1 MILDILAL
9 TIWIV
14 CIISGMRRGFVR
26 SLLGVLSFVIA
37 IVAALFFYDG
47 FSAWF
52 SASTAGVF
60 LQEKITGILSGAFG
74 ESLGDAS
81 GGLQLPEFL
90 QKGLESAG
98 NWTSDVAQS
107 AAEQLAALVIG
118 VLSVILLILV
128 IRLVLRLILQVLSAV
143 VRLPVL
149 KQCNGLLGG
158 IFGAVTGLFWVWLL
172 LSLAGFLAVLP
183 AFSFL
188 TGWIDQSS
196 VMKLSQD
203 GSLLLGA
210 YVNQFFR

>member
-9 TIWIV
+9 TILILCIV
-14 CIISGMRRGFVR
+14 SGMRRGFVR
-26 SLLGVLSFVIA
+26 SLLGVLSFVVA
-37 IVAALFFYDG
+37 VVAALLLYDG
-47 FSAWF
+47 FHAWF
-52 SASTAGVF
+52 SASAAGVF
-60 LQEKITGILSGAFG
+60 LQGKITGALSGAFG
-74 ESLGDAS
+74 ESLGNAS

-98 NWTSDVAQS
+98 NWTGDVAQS
-107 AAEQLAALVIG
+107 AAQQLASLVIG
-118 VLSVILLILV
+118 VLSVILLILL
-128 IRLVLRLILQVLSAV
+128 IRLVLRLALQVLSAV

-149 KQCNGLLGG
+149 RQCNGLLGG
-158 IFGAVTGLFWVWLL
+158 VFGAVTGLFWIWLL

-188 TGWIDQSS
+188 SGWLDQSA

-210 YVNQFFR
+210 YVNQFF